1 MSGEP
6 LDPNDPTLTAVQV
19 DAMLR
24 SLAREAHQQEHTTMR
39 WLLRA
44 DELQVER
51 LFGYASLREY
61 AERLLGLSGRGL
73 EDRLRVA
80 RALEKLPRLNEACA
94 RGDLAYSVVRELC
107 RVATPETEADWIE
120 DAEDKTAREVQRM
133 VAVRSVG
140 DRPSDPAKES
150 LAPVRVTFTLTP
162 EVNGLLEE
170 ARRKATQDQG
180 EHVDDS
186 AFIREAMTAY
196 LVGGGTRDGGVA
208 AFQIALTVG
217 PDGRA
222 VMHAGA
228 EDVPVD
234 EVTLEM
240 ARCDAQEVGVVDDG
254 EAPRASQTI
263 PPKTRRQ
270 VELRHSGRCAA
281 PGCRHSAFTH
291 VHHVTPRAD
300 GGTHDPEELVLLC
313 DAHHR
318 ALHDG
323 ALEVTGR
330 FSEGFVF
337 RYADGR
343 PYGSVP
349 GSAHACAVMAEA
361 FSTLRSMGFRETET
375 RALLDRVRPEL
386 PDDAELGAVVRLAL
400 KRAPVR
406 CGVVREAVVP
416 YARCA

>member
-1 MSGEP
+1 MSDEP

-24 SLAREAHQQEHTTMR
+24 SLARESHQREHTTMR

-51 LFGYASLREY
+51 LFGFASLREY

-80 RALEKLPRLNEACA
+80 RALERLPRLNDAFAC
-94 RGDLAYSVVRELC
+94 GDLAYSVVREIC

-120 DAEDKTAREVQRM
+120 HAEGKGAREVQCM
-133 VAVRSVG
+133 VAARSVG

-150 LAPVRVTFTLTP
+150 LAPVRVTLTLTP
-162 EVNGLLEE
+162 EVKGLLEE
-170 ARRKATQDQG
+170 ARRKATQDRG

-186 AFIREAMTAY
+186 EFIREAMTAY
-196 LVGGGTRDGGVA
+196 LVGGGTRDAGVA

-240 ARCDAQEVGVVDDG
+240 ARCDAQDVGVVDDG

-270 VELRHSGRCAA
+270 IELRHSGRCAT
-281 PGCRHSAFTH
+281 PGCRNAAFTH

-323 ALEVTGR
+323 ALLVRGR

-337 RYADGR
+337 QHADGR
-343 PYGSVP
+343 PYGSP
-349 GSAHACAVMAEA
+349 HTCASRAAVMAEA
-361 FSTLRSMGFRETET
+361 FAALRGMGFRETET

-386 PDDAELGAVVRLAL
+386 PEDAELAAVVRLAL
-400 KRAPVR
+400 ERAPVR
-406 CGVVREAVVP
+406 CGVVREAVVS